1 MKLTTY
7 LFTIL
12 LLFVGLLTA
21 QAAIKDDGLILYF
34 SFDVENGGKIEDK
47 TGGGNDADINNN
59 ADITTDEAKYGKGSL
74 ECAEASSSV
83 TVASF
88 KDLEAYKD
96 NSYLFWLR
104 FVAGNTGGWDQI
116 IAKHAPGS
124 DRSPGIWTCTN
135 TLNIHWRFNVGNQG
149 THCSGPDG
157 EGDQFDIGSW
167 YHLAGVKKDGMLT
180 YYVDGK
186 KVENQNVPA
195 AHAQGA
201 GVLYIGKSPSYNSA
215 KFQLDE
221 LYIYNR
227 ALTEDEVNDVMDG
240 DLLPVEPHEK
250 LSTIWG
256 KMKKRHD

>member
-1 MKLTTY
+1 MRFLLY
-7 LFTIL
+7 LSIPL
-12 LLFVGLLTA
+12 LLFVGITTTHA
-21 QAAIKDDGLILYF
+21 VKDDGLILYF
-34 SFDVENGGKIEDK
+34 SFDRADGKTISDE
-47 TGGGNDADINNN
+47 TGGGNDAAIINN
-59 ADITTDEAKYGKGSL
+59 AEITTEEAQHGRGSL

-88 KDLEAYKD
+88 KELEEYQD

-135 TLNIHWRFNVGNQG
+135 TLNIHWRFHVGNQG

-157 EGDQFDIGSW
+157 EGDQFDIGNW
-167 YHLAGVKKDGMLT
+167 YHLAGVKKGGTLT

-186 KVENQNVPA
+186 LVENQNVPA
-195 AHAQGA
+195 QHAQG
-201 GVLYIGKSPSYNSA
+201 GGLIYIGKSPNYNSA
-215 KFQLDE
+215 KFQLDD

-227 ALTEDEVNDVMDG
+227 ALTIDEVNDVKDG
-240 DLLPVEPHEK
+240 DLLSVEAQDK
-250 LSTIWG
+250 LTTTWG
-256 KMKKRHD
+256 KLKTQRD

>member
-1 MKLTTY
+1 MRIL
-7 LFTIL
+7 LSLSIPL
-12 LLFVGLLTA
+12 LLFVGILSTH
-21 QAAIKDDGLILYF
+21 AAVKDDGLILYF
-34 SFDVENGGKIEDK
+34 SFDNADGKTIKDE
-47 TGGGNDADINNN
+47 TGGGNDATINVE
-59 ADITTDEAKYGKGSL
+59 ADITTEEAKHGRGSL
-74 ECAEASSSV
+74 ECAEANSSV

-88 KDLEAYKD
+88 DELEEYQD

-157 EGDQFDIGSW
+157 EGDQFDIGNW
-167 YHLAGVKKDGMLT
+167 YHLAGVKKGGTLT

-186 KVENQNVPA
+186 LVENQNVPA
-195 AHAQGA
+195 QHAQG
-201 GVLYIGKSPSYNSA
+201 GGLIYIGKSPSYNSA
-215 KFQLDE
+215 KFQLDD

-227 ALTEDEVNDVMDG
+227 ALTEKEVNDVKDG
-240 DLLPVEPHEK
+240 DLLPVEAQDK
-250 LSTIWG
+250 LTTTWG
-256 KMKKRHD
+256 LLKAQRD